1 MICQIL
7 SLCDSILK
15 ATGAEMNKLTEQVL
29 GSLPHGQFTSQDV
42 ATLFPGS
49 DDRRYGLVRRAIA
62 SGEIIHVRRGLYC
75 LARKYQKKGMSLYA
89 LAQHVYGPSYVSL
102 ESALSWHGWI
112 PEAVHSITNAS
123 FRKSKEFKTP
133 LGLFSYDRVPQELF
147 YSEVKR
153 LTDESGNVF
162 LMASPLKALVDY
174 VYIRK
179 KDWAGIEPVITSLR
193 IETEEFEQVTRD
205 SLEGLIRNYSNS
217 RVKKF
222 LEGLRKDLNL

>member
-1 MICQIL
+1 
-7 SLCDSILK
+7 
-15 ATGAEMNKLTEQVL
+15 
-29 GSLPHGQFTSQDV
+29 
-42 ATLFPGS
+42 
-49 DDRRYGLVRRAIA
+49 
-62 SGEIIHVRRGLYC
+62 
-75 LARKYQKKGMSLYA
+75 
-89 LAQHVYGPSYVSL
+89 L

-162 LMASPLKALVDY
+162 LMASPLKALADY
-174 VYIRK
+174 VYVRK
-179 KDWAGIEPVITSLR
+179 KDWAGIEPVIGSLR

-205 SLEGLIRNYSNS
+205 SLEALISNYSNL

>member
-29 GSLPHGQFTSQDV
+29 VSLPHGQFTSQDV

-62 SGEIIHVRRGLYC
+62 SGEIIHIRRGLYC
-75 LARKYQKKGMSLYA
+75 LARKYQKKGLNLYA

-123 FRKSKEFKTP
+123 SKKSKEFKTP
-133 LGLFSYDRVPQELF
+133 LGLFSYDHIPQELF

-153 LTDESGNVF
+153 FTDESGNVF
-162 LMASPLKALVDY
+162 LMASPLKALADY
-174 VYIRK
+174 VYVRK
-179 KDWAGIEPVITSLR
+179 KDWAGIEPVIGSLR

-205 SLEGLIRNYSNS
+205 SLEALISNYSNL